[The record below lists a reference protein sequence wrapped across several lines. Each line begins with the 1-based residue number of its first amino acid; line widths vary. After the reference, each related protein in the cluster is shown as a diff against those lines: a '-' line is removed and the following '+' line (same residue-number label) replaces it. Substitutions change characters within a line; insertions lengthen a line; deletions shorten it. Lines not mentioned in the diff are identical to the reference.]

1 MKYRSFRKFT
11 SAFAAMA
18 ATAAASAFAFNA
30 GAAGLA
36 GDANC
41 DNKVDISDAV
51 IIMQSLSNPSRFGE
65 NGSDQYHL
73 TAEGALNGDVNLRGN
88 GISNADALTIQKYLL
103 DTIQT
108 LPESYAQGQP
118 DDNPATSHM
127 AP

>member
-51 IIMQSLSNPSRFGE
+51 IIMQSLSNPSRFE
-65 NGSDQYHL
+65 QMKNR
-73 TAEGALNGDVNLRGN
+73 A
-88 GISNADALTIQKYLL
+88 K
-103 DTIQT
+103 
-108 LPESYAQGQP
+108 
-118 DDNPATSHM
+118 
-127 AP
+127 